1 MRSATGAGA
10 TRPASCVFQNP
21 KGAQME
27 GKHIAVV
34 NDDTASLE
42 LMHDLLSEEGYAT
55 TVMKVSNEAFGRIK
69 AIRPDLVIIDIWMQ
83 RADNG
88 WEVLNLVKLDPSTAD
103 IPVIVSSTDIRDLE
117 AKEPLLRSLNCDVLP
132 KPFQLQ
138 HLLDKVN
145 EAIGP
150 PL

>member
-1 MRSATGAGA
+1 M
-10 TRPASCVFQNP
+10 AS
-21 KGAQME
+21 KR
-27 GKHIAVV
+27 IAVV
-34 NDDTASLE
+34 NDDTAFLE
-42 LMHDLLSEEGYAT
+42 LMNELLSDEGYAT
-55 TVMKVSNEAFGRIK
+55 TIMKVSDEAFTRIK
-69 AIRPDLVIIDIWMQ
+69 ELRPDLVIIDIWMQ

-88 WEVLNLVKLDPSTAD
+88 WEVLNLIKLEPSTSS

-117 AKEPLLRSLNCDVLP
+117 AKEPLLRSLDCDVLP

-150 PL
+150 PR